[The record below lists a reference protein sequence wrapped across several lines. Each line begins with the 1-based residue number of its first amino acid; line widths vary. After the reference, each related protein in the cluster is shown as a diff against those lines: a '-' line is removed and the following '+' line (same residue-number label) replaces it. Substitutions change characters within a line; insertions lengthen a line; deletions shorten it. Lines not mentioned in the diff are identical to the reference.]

1 MRIDTGFASYRSQN
15 LLQAE
20 ATQASATTSVNEAQQ
35 VDADTDGVSISERAS
50 ELFDSQPLN
59 TQDAIPPDEPLTG
72 NGDGNP

>member
-1 MRIDTGFASYRSQN
+1 MRIDTGIASYRSQS
-15 LLQAE
+15 LYQAQ
-20 ATQASATTSVNEAQQ
+20 ATQASATASVNEAQK
-35 VDADTDGVSISERAS
+35 VDADTDSASISERAS